1 MKGPKVVTFRGR
13 FLGIAVLVGVQF
25 IIGIIHAVFGFAML
39 SSDFSLAAFSVT
51 PLVYSIY
58 TLAYGLLTLLF
69 TYLIWMGKRLGWVGT
84 VAVSL
89 FVIFADVLTVLE
101 VFNVLAIPKIA
112 AIGEIPF
119 SIKTAA
125 IGMELVAQTYTG
137 IEAVRIMSIPRKS
150 LCM

>member
-119 SIKTAA
+119 SI
-125 IGMELVAQTYTG
+125 LVLAYLLQYHVRSKYG
-137 IEAVRIMSIPRKS
+137 I
-150 LCM
+150 